1 MDLDEL
7 LTPFLTWQF
16 VLSAVLINAILVYV
30 TRLVRAAKPE
40 LLDRRWFK
48 AILTVTN
55 PVLGFAI
62 AFVPSFLYG
71 ARFVERAFVGVC
83 AGFLSNFVYAL
94 FIKRLA
100 PSKEAAAPTS
110 QVPKSE
116 AITEELPE
124 SEVKKG

>member
-1 MDLDEL
+1 MDLDQM

-16 VLSAVLINAILVYV
+16 VLSAVLINAILAYV
-30 TRLVRAAKPE
+30 RQFLGTANPA
-40 LLDRRWFK
+40 LLERRWFK
-48 AILTVTN
+48 AILTVAN
-55 PVLGFAI
+55 PILGFCI

-71 ARFVERAFVGVC
+71 TRFVERAFVGVC

-100 PSKEAAAPTS
+100 PPKDAAAPTS

-124 SEVKKG
+124 SEIRKG